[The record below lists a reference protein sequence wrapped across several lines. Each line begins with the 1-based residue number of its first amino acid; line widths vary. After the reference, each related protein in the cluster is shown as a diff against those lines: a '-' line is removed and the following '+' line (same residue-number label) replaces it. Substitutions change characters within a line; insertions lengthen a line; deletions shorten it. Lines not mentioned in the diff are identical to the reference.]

1 VCLCNPCV
9 YVCPMFVCGSVYLAW
24 FLKTGP
30 YSVIL
35 AVSEFTAFLL
45 PQPPSAG
52 IMGTATPHDV
62 RPHWL

>member
-1 VCLCNPCV
+1 
-9 YVCPMFVCGSVYLAW
+9 MFVCGSVYLAW